1 MSLLN
6 KLFNF
11 VISTTSKYS
20 IDESHGIK
28 HSMDILHFTSAIYQD
43 EVQKQPL
50 LKKHERLIYISAIL
64 HDMCDKKYVN
74 ENEGIANIENFLQE
88 KISDEEI
95 SITKKIISTMSYST
109 VKKYGFPNLH
119 EYQMAYHIVR
129 EADLLCAYDFDRCM
143 IYSINQKYD
152 KNKPVDMNDV
162 FTDAELL
169 FDNRMFKHMDD
180 KLFVTDY
187 SKSQALYLQSQ
198 ALIRINS
205 WKKLISNNVFKP

>member
-1 MSLLN
+1 MNLLS

-11 VISTTSKYS
+11 VVLTTSKYS

-28 HSMDILHFTSAIYQD
+28 HSMDILHFASDIYQD
-43 EVQKQPL
+43 EIYKQPL
-50 LKKHERLIYISAIL
+50 LEKHERIIYVSAIL

-74 ENEGIANIENFLQE
+74 ENEGIANIEEFLQE
-88 KISDEEI
+88 KISEEEI
-95 SITKKIISTMSYST
+95 DVTKEIISTMSYST

-143 IYSINQKYD
+143 IYNINQKYD
-152 KNKPVDMNDV
+152 INKPVDINTI
-162 FTDAELL
+162 FTEAEIL
-169 FDNRMFKHMDD
+169 FDNRMFKHLDD

-187 SKSQALYLQSQ
+187 SKNQALYLQSQ
-198 ALIRINS
+198 ALIRIDG
-205 WKKLISNNVFKP
+205 WRKLTKSNVFKL